1 MEQEKPITRRMAQE
15 AQRAIELALG
25 SGDEQADFEVWG
37 MRRTVRRSPEGWYWV
52 EAEEERSDGR
62 LFPASV
68 SRLPGYPPDLPF
80 VANELA
86 SVSGTRSTVLIWL
99 APEHPALVFSS
110 AVSQTIASGWI
121 EESSELKTGSDAD
134 RRSFQKGE
142 LTRIVER
149 TDAGMVSV
157 FDLPLAASDGW
168 RLGGYQ

>member
-15 AQRAIELALG
+15 AHRAIEAALG
-25 SGDEQADFEVWG
+25 SADEQAHFEVWG
-37 MRRTVRRSPEGWYWV
+37 LRRTVRRSPEGWYWV
-52 EAEEERSDGR
+52 EAPEERSDGR

-86 SVSGTRSTVLIWL
+86 SVSGTRSAVLIWL
-99 APEHPALVFSS
+99 APEHPGLVFSS
-110 AVSQTIASGWI
+110 AVSQTIESGWV
-121 EESSELKTGSDAD
+121 EESAEPRNVETGES
-134 RRSFQKGE
+134 RSFRKGE

-157 FDLPLAASDGW
+157 FDLPRSASEGW
-168 RLGGYQ
+168 RLGRHQ